1 MRPIR
6 VPRIPSL
13 PTCHSMPIRTLLIE
27 NQPLTRLGVRT
38 VIDGEPDIELA
49 NEADNASDGF
59 KLFTE
64 LKPDV
69 TILGLR
75 FPDSCSIDDLDNYF
89 IENPKAKVIVLAEH
103 AGDAEITKALRKG
116 AVGYICKD
124 VSPGELVTAIKTVAA
139 GRKYIPDD
147 IAQILSENV
156 GQEDLTPAESNVLR
170 MIVGGMS
177 NKEIAFALDVSE
189 NTIKTHVK
197 NIFDKIG
204 VSDRTSAA
212 TTAIKRGLVR
222 VDL

>member
-1 MRPIR
+1 MSIK
-6 VPRIPSL
+6 V
-13 PTCHSMPIRTLLIE
+13 LLIE
-27 NQPLTRLGVRT
+27 NQPLTRIGVRS
-38 VIDGEPDIELA
+38 VIERESDIELTA
-49 NEADNASDGF
+49 EADNAADGF
-59 KLFTE
+59 EKFRT

-75 FPDSCSIDDLDNYF
+75 FPDSCAIDDLDNYF
-89 IENPKAKVIVLAEH
+89 IEDPKARIIVLAEH
-103 AGDAEITKALRKG
+103 AGDAEITKALNKG
-116 AVGYICKD
+116 AAGYICKD
-124 VSPGELVTAIKTVAA
+124 VEPDDLITAIRTVDA

-147 IAQILSENV
+147 IAEILTEHR
-156 GQEDLTPAESNVLR
+156 GLEDLTPAESNILR

-177 NKEIAFALDVSE
+177 NKEMAFALDVSE
-189 NTIKTHVK
+189 NTVKTHVK